1 MAGEKTEKATPKK
14 RRDERKEGNVFK
26 STEISNSITM
36 ISAVLVFAIT
46 WRTLLKYLTRL
57 FTFWITEGYIV
68 YGNISYDSFSQ
79 ILLMAVKTILIVCA
93 PITLAIMVSGVFSN
107 YIQVGFLFTPKSL
120 KPKLERISI
129 LKGFK
134 RMFSAKTLM
143 NLVKSILKIFIVF
156 LVSYKIIKQLIF
168 KTTDVMF
175 LDLKDSIE
183 FGVNS
188 SISISY
194 KILIAMVSVSIIDF
208 IFQWLDHEKKL
219 KMSKQDIRD
228 EYKKTEGNPEIKS
241 RIKET
246 QQKIASSRMMQEVPK
261 SDVIITNPT
270 HYAVALKYDREKD
283 NAPIVI
289 AKGANNIAMR
299 IKEIAKENKIEIIE
313 SKELAQALYKSTE
326 IGNEIPL
333 ELFNAVAEI
342 LAYIYMLKNKKKY

>member
-14 RRDERKEGNVFK
+14 RKDERKEGNVFK
-26 STEISNSITM
+26 SVEINNSITM

-46 WRTLLKYLTRL
+46 WRKMLKYITNF
-57 FTFWITEGYIV
+57 FTFWITESYTT
-68 YGNISYDSFSQ
+68 YSDLNIDSFSL
-79 ILLMAVKTILIVCA
+79 ILLNAAKTILIVCA

-129 LKGFK
+129 IKGFK
-134 RMFSAKTLM
+134 RMFSTKTLM
-143 NLVKSILKIFIVF
+143 NLAKSILKILIII
-156 LVSYKIIKQLIF
+156 LISYKLIKPLFYKSMNLMSIELIN
-168 KTTDVMF
+168 
-175 LDLKDSIE
+175 SIE
-183 FGVNS
+183 FGVENS
-188 SISISY
+188 IDISY
-194 KILIAMVSVSIIDF
+194 KLLIAMVSVSIIDF

-228 EYKKTEGNPEIKS
+228 EYKTTEGNPEIKS
-241 RIKET
+241 RIRQA
-246 QQKIASSRMMQEVPK
+246 QQKFAASRMMQDVPNA
-261 SDVIITNPT
+261 DVIITNPT

-289 AKGANNIAMR
+289 AKGANNIAMK
-299 IKEIAKENKIEIIE
+299 IKEIAKNNKIEIIE
-313 SKELAQALYKSTE
+313 SKELARSLYKSTE

-342 LAYIYMLKNKKKY
+342 LAYIYMLKDKKKY